1 MQMDEKSTWHQGSHN
16 CFINTKLSPNLAML
30 NHAPKLT
37 HVLEIH
43 PLEQN
48 CQCYVWGK
56 IGILGYFQNF
66 NTLPIAVNHHSPY
79 NPW

>member
-1 MQMDEKSTWHQGSHN
+1 MVQVHFTLDFEGLRDQVMQIAEKSTWHQGSHN
-16 CFINTKLSPNLAML
+16 CFINTKLSPSLAML

-48 CQCYVWGK
+48 C
-56 IGILGYFQNF
+56 
-66 NTLPIAVNHHSPY
+66 
-79 NPW
+79 